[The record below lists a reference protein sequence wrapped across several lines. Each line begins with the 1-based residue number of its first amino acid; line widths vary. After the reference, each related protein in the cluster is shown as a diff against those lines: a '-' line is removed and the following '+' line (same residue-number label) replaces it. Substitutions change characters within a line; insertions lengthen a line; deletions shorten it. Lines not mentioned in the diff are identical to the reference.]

1 MSMPP
6 QPYPSP
12 LPVQPIA
19 YSTPVSYRPGLITA
33 IGVISIVVG
42 SLGLLFNGIAGL
54 QAAGMVMISRVTQT
68 AVARQAAAKQ
78 ATAAVTT
85 AAPVDPVSMPQ
96 PDRQTV
102 LKGLSM
108 HRPITPARR
117 EQLDALL
124 LKCGRQIFKLQG
136 ADLTVNVVKENVTES
151 GRLPDAKGGEGPD
164 FFAIGEGQIELA
176 DTYAKFVPGDGRE
189 TVRVSASDEGEQQNW
204 QAGLTPGQV
213 KAIIDKIEQQA
224 GQPLTAGQKSKLDV
238 VLSSPAQGFFT
249 TAATI
254 PEVTSQLRSATQ
266 FNSGNG
272 SQLMISTGQGM
283 LTLDA
288 QGNTVNSSTWNA
300 AAAFGGGAAGPVFK
314 INMTAAVVALAGAV
328 LSAMLA
334 IYLLVIGILMLRQHP
349 RAAWLHKIYAWLK
362 IPLAVAGG
370 IAWVMLWTSFA
381 TSAAAAAPG
390 GGAAA
395 AKGMTTAAVIGAGV
409 AVAVGCIYPISLL
422 IALRTKSVREYYAA
436 VQ

>member
-6 QPYPSP
+6 QPLPPP
-12 LPVQPIA
+12 LPVQPIS
-19 YSTPVSYRPGLITA
+19 YGTPVSNRPGLITA

-42 SLGLLFNGIAGL
+42 SLALLFNGISGFWSF
-54 QAAGMVMISRVTQT
+54 GMMMISSATQT

-78 ATAAVTT
+78 ATATVTT
-85 AAPVDPVSMPQ
+85 PGPVDPVSMPK

-108 HRPITPARR
+108 HRPISPARR

-124 LKCGRQIFKLQG
+124 VKFGRQIFKLQG
-136 ADLTVNVVKENVTES
+136 ADLTVNVVQQNVTDS

-164 FFAIGEGQIELA
+164 FFAIGEGRIELA

-189 TVRVSASDEGEQQNW
+189 TVRVSASEEGEQQNW
-204 QAGLTPGQV
+204 QAGLTPAQV

-254 PEVTSQLRSATQ
+254 PAVTSQLQRAVIY
-266 FNSGNG
+266 NSGANG
-272 SQLMISTGQGM
+272 AQMMMTTGQGM

-288 QGNTVNSSTWNA
+288 QGNTVTSTTWGA
-300 AAAFGGGAAGPVFK
+300 GAFGPGGAGPVFK
-314 INMTAAVVALAGAV
+314 INMPAAIVSMTCAA
-328 LSAMLA
+328 LSALLA
-334 IYLLVIGILMLRQHP
+334 IYLLVIGIFMLRQHP
-349 RAAWLHKIYAWLK
+349 RAGRLHKIYAWIK
-362 IPLAVAGG
+362 IPVAIAGG
-370 IAWVMLWTSFA
+370 IALVITWTSFIA
-381 TSAAAAAPG
+381 SAAAAGP
-390 GGAAA
+390 GGAAT
-395 AKGMTTAAVIGAGV
+395 AKGMATAGIAFAIV
-409 AVAVGCIYPISLL
+409 AVVLGCLYPVSLL
-422 IALRTKSVREYYAA
+422 IALRSRSMREYYAS